1 MTNATP
7 CQYPSVTTVLS
18 PWANFSRVPDD
29 VLAHAAERGTL
40 VHRACA
46 CRLKGLWSPPVTAE
60 CAGYV
65 LSFESW
71 AHVIADVV
79 LCEDEL
85 IDEDAGYQGHPD
97 LICRLHGDDC
107 LTLIDFKTPLA
118 RAKAWRPQLAAYQ
131 ALAVKR
137 GLDVR
142 RLMSVRLK
150 KTAGRPI
157 VNESTA
163 TAAHD
168 LAVFRNALACWK
180 YFNGGQ

>member
-1 MTNATP
+1 MTTAATS
-7 CQYPSVTTVLS
+7 QLPSVTRILS
-18 PWANFSRVPDD
+18 PWADFSRVPDD

-46 CRLKGLWSPPVTAE
+46 CHLTGVWSPPVTPE
-60 CAGYV
+60 IAGYV
-65 LSFESW
+65 LSFEQW
-71 AHVIADVV
+71 APVVADVTLV
-79 LCEDEL
+79 EDAL
-85 IDEDAGYQGHPD
+85 VDEGAGYQGHPD
-97 LICRLHGDDC
+97 LICRLQGDDC
-107 LTLIDFKTPLA
+107 LTLVDFKTPLS

-131 ALAVKR
+131 ALAQKR

-150 KTAGRPI
+150 KNAGRPI

-180 YFNGGQ
+180 YFNGGN

>member
-1 MTNATP
+1 MTPSGGTL
-7 CQYPSVTTVLS
+7 PSVTRILS
-18 PWANFSRVPDD
+18 PWADFSRVPDD

-46 CRLKGLWSPPVTAE
+46 CRLTGVWSPPVSPE
-60 CAGYV
+60 VAGYV
-65 LSFESW
+65 LSFEQW
-71 AHVIADVV
+71 APIVTDVI
-79 LCEDEL
+79 LCEEELVDEA
-85 IDEDAGYQGHPD
+85 AGYQGHPD
-97 LICRLHGDDC
+97 LICRLQGDNF
-107 LTLIDFKTPLA
+107 LSVIDFKTPLA

-131 ALAVKR
+131 ALARKR

-150 KTAGRPI
+150 KSAGRPI

-168 LAVFRNALACWK
+168 LAVFRNALACWQ
-180 YFNGGQ
+180 YFNGGN